1 MTTTMREEQFWRQR
15 AQTLRNLSCSSSSS
29 SSSSLDVSKL
39 LDRLD
44 SVVYG
49 GGCLEKNEAEECG
62 FVPASNSEEEI
73 ENVRKCFQRT
83 LIRHAM
89 VREVE
94 MDLLRRRE
102 IENSAAL
109 REGDTH
115 YRCEKKL
122 KEIFT
127 TKKKATATKVEEPS
141 SPEFTL
147 SPDVEV
153 ETDENADM
161 NKRKVRRRT
170 PGVEKP
176 LSSRSP
182 LSQVNNRRETLHVPV
197 GKPPRGNIKRART
210 TDDPFPIVISSK
222 ENKLIAAED
231 SYVCPFESSS
241 LR

>member
-1 MTTTMREEQFWRQR
+1 
-15 AQTLRNLSCSSSSS
+15 
-29 SSSSLDVSKL
+29 
-39 LDRLD
+39 
-44 SVVYG
+44 
-49 GGCLEKNEAEECG
+49 
-62 FVPASNSEEEI
+62 
-73 ENVRKCFQRT
+73 
-83 LIRHAM
+83 M

-109 REGDTH
+109 HGGDTH

-127 TKKKATATKVEEPS
+127 TKKATATKVEEPS

-170 PGVEKP
+170 PRVEKP

-210 TDDPFPIVISSK
+210 TDDPFPIEISSK